1 MMSTLATPRGY
12 PDVVLIGGP
21 SFWFHELGG
30 LPPRRPALAGPLTC
44 DVAIV
49 GAGYTGLWTA
59 YYLKRAQPD
68 LHVVVLEREVAGYGA
83 SGRNGGWVAGEVSI
97 FHDDATTAA
106 IRATVDEIGE
116 VVAAERIACAFH
128 KGGALAVAT
137 SELQLGRLRDHPLAR
152 GAAFLDAEA
161 LAERVR
167 IAGATGA
174 VFDPHVA
181 RVQPAAL
188 ARGLADAVERLGV
201 PIYEG
206 TDVTRID
213 PGAAQTIAGTVRARW
228 IVRATEGY
236 TPSLPGLGRT
246 LIPLRSTIIVTEPL
260 PDHAWAE
267 VGWDGAET
275 IADAALSYAYV
286 QRTADGRIAIGGRG
300 RPYYWRSGHDAHGE
314 VEAWA
319 VRRLT
324 GKLHE
329 LWPAARGVRIAH
341 AWSGVFAAQRDWA
354 PTVAADPSTGLA
366 WAGGWVGEG
375 VAAANLGGRILCDLI
390 GGVPSDLTALPM
402 VNRRQPRRWEP
413 EPLRMI
419 GTHLVYDL
427 VDRADAAEQRT
438 GRASRL
444 YPIAKLISGREAE

>member
-1 MMSTLATPRGY
+1 ML
-12 PDVVLIGGP
+12 VGGP

-30 LPPRRPALAGPLTC
+30 LPPRRPALTGSLAS

-49 GAGYTGLWTA
+49 GAGYGGLWAA
-59 YYLKRAQPD
+59 YYLKRARPD

-83 SGRNGGWVAGEVSI
+83 SGRNGGWVAGEVSV
-97 FHDDATTAA
+97 FHDDATTSA
-106 IRATVDEIGE
+106 IRETVDEIGR
-116 VVAAERIACAFH
+116 VVTTEGIDCAFH

-137 SELQLGRLRDHPLAR
+137 NDLQLGRLRAHPLAR
-152 GAAFLDAEA
+152 GAAFVERGALDA
-161 LAERVR
+161 RVR
-167 IAGATGA
+167 IAGARGA

-201 PIYEG
+201 VIYEG

-213 PGAAQTIAGTVRARW
+213 AGELQTAAGSVTARW

-236 TPSLPGLGRT
+236 TPSLPGLART
-246 LIPLRSTIIVTEPL
+246 LIPLRSTIVVTEPL
-260 PDHAWAE
+260 PAHVWAE
-267 VGWDGAET
+267 IGWDDAEL
-275 IADAALSYAYV
+275 IADAALSYAYI

-300 RPYYWRSGHDAHGE
+300 RPYYWRSGHDQHGE

-319 VRRLT
+319 VRRLVE
-324 GKLHE
+324 KLHA
-329 LWPAARGVRIAH
+329 LWPATRGVPIAH

-366 WAGGWVGEG
+366 WSGGWVGEG
-375 VAAANLGGRILCDLI
+375 VAATNLAGRILRDLI
-390 GGVPSDLTALPM
+390 VGERSELTALPM
-402 VNRRQPRRWEP
+402 VNRAQPRSWEP

-419 GTHLVYDL
+419 GTHLVYGL
-427 VDRADAAEQRT
+427 VDRADRNEEHT